1 MTDDIKRDV
10 LPILYGETP
19 SKVHD
24 AKPMMKPE
32 EAIPLLNLAITQLD
46 KIIDKYNSS
55 LFVDQYGRIAEGA
68 VRAATAEASND
79 FTSAMENAV
88 GIDVEPLYKD
98 LKFEIPLAGAM
109 KKDAVQT
116 VDMNGM
122 IKYNTQ
128 LIKTIPQTYM
138 GPMKDTLEQAVLQGW
153 TSSEMSDVI
162 LHEYGDLIK
171 QKYVNQDGEYIAQ
184 RIARDQMSKI
194 YSQTTNQRQ
203 QDTGVDYFQ
212 WHTSGDS
219 RVSGDKSGLYPK
231 AKIKCYEIA
240 KQDVGYGK
248 GVYTTTEGASWAAE
262 SNLFP
267 GAAHI
272 QCRCVSIPL
281 IDGVNYDS
289 TTGKVIKPKMPKGT
303 T

>member
-1 MTDDIKRDV
+1 MQLMTDDIKRDV
-10 LPILYGETP
+10 LPILYGERP
-19 SKVHD
+19 GKVRD
-24 AKPMMKPE
+24 AKPVMKPE
-32 EAIPLLNLAITQLD
+32 EAIPLLNLAIGQLD
-46 KIIDKYNSS
+46 KIIDKYNGS

-98 LKFEIPLAGAM
+98 LKFQLEVDGVV
-109 KKDAVQT
+109 KT

-162 LHEYGDLIK
+162 LYEYGDLIK
-171 QKYVNQDGEYIAQ
+171 QKYLNQNSEYIAK

-203 QDTGVDYFQ
+203 KDTGIDYFQ
-212 WHTSGDS
+212 WQTSNDS
-219 RVSGDKSGLYPK
+219 RVSGDPSGLYPE
-231 AKIKCYEIA
+231 AKTKCYEIA

-248 GVYTTTEGASWAAE
+248 GVYTTAEGASWAAE
-262 SNLFP
+262 NNLFP
-267 GAAHI
+267 GAAHV

-289 TTGKVIKPKMPKGT
+289 ATGKVIKPKMPKGT